1 MKDGLKLA
9 NAIERWLVTYKKNS
23 VNPTTYDRLVTSL
36 DLFKK
41 HAASDM
47 NPEDISAYHV
57 QMYLNYLVN
66 VGYARSTIKKQYCLL
81 KAFVW
86 MRT

>member
-1 MKDGLKLA
+1 MKDGLKLS
-9 NAIERWLVTYKKNS
+9 NAIQEWIVLYKKNS

-41 HAASDM
+41 HAISDM

-57 QMYLNYLVN
+57 QIHLNYLVN